1 MQNGTEQARDAVSRL
16 FEAYG
21 DGVYQ
26 YVRYSL
32 SNPVEAEDITQD
44 VFLEA
49 LRSWS
54 NFRGGSSEKTWL
66 WSIARHRIQ
75 DRLRQRGREGV
86 SAELDE
92 DALPGGVAAD
102 TDTRLDLERALRQLS
117 IDQRQVFTLRIIQDK
132 PAAEVASILGWSN
145 VKVRVTLH
153 RALKALESLLQV
165 GPPLAEEGGYRG
177 R

>member
-1 MQNGTEQARDAVSRL
+1 MNGPEQARDAANRL
-16 FEAYG
+16 FELYG

-26 YVRYSL
+26 FIRFSL
-32 SNPVEAEDITQD
+32 SNPVEAEDIAQD

-49 LRSWS
+49 FRSWNS
-54 NFRGGSSEKTWL
+54 FRGGSSEKTWL

-75 DRLRQRGREGV
+75 DRIRQRGREGA
-86 SAELDE
+86 SAELDL
-92 DALPGGVAAD
+92 DSLAD
-102 TDTRLDLERALRQLS
+102 SVSPDPDTLLDLERSLQHLS
-117 IDQRQVFTLRIIQDK
+117 LDQRQVFTLRVIQDK

-153 RALKALESLLQV
+153 RALKALESLLQAE
-165 GPPLAEEGGYRG
+165 PLIEGEGGYRG